1 MLLLG
6 LAAVF
11 VALLLGTLSL
21 ATSATER
28 QQVRRSL
35 AAVAG
40 GRGVVT
46 SPTPSAT
53 LAQRIGDSAVLV
65 SFARR
70 LAPSG
75 AMAKTRRRLDF
86 AGNPKGW
93 DLDRVLAFKGA
104 GLVVLGLLGVLGG
117 GGAPAKMVL
126 FGGAGALV
134 GFYLPDVLLYNTGVK
149 RQQVLQ
155 KELPDALDL
164 LTICVEAG
172 LGFDSALGQVTRA
185 FQGPL
190 AGEFFRV
197 LQEMQIGKGR
207 GEAFRAVVD
216 RTDVPELRAFASA
229 IAQADAFGI
238 PIANVLRTQASEM
251 RLKRQQ
257 RVEEKAQK
265 VSVKMMV
272 PLVLC
277 ILPAIFVVIIGP
289 GAISIVHAFSGR

>member
-1 MLLLG
+1 M
-6 LAAVF
+6 
-11 VALLLGTLSL
+11 
-21 ATSATER
+21 
-28 QQVRRSL
+28 
-35 AAVAG
+35 
-40 GRGVVT
+40 
-46 SPTPSAT
+46 
-53 LAQRIGDSAVLV
+53 
-65 SFARR
+65 
-70 LAPSG
+70 
-75 AMAKTRRRLDF
+75 
-86 AGNPKGW
+86 
-93 DLDRVLAFKGA
+93 AFKGA
-104 GLVVLGLLGVLGG
+104 GLVVLGLLGVLLG
-117 GGAPAKMVL
+117 GGALPKMVL

-172 LGFDSALGQVTRA
+172 LGFDSALAQVTRS
-185 FQGPL
+185 FKGPL

-207 GEAFRAVVD
+207 GAAFRAVVD

-238 PIANVLRTQASEM
+238 PIANVLRTQSKEM

-272 PLVLC
+272 PLVVC
-277 ILPAIFVVIIGP
+277 ILPAMFVVIIGP
-289 GAISIVHAFSGR
+289 GVISIVRAFSGN

>member
-1 MLLLG
+1 MLLPG

-11 VALLLGTLSL
+11 VSLMLGTLSL
-21 ATSATER
+21 ATAATER

-40 GRGVVT
+40 GRALAT
-46 SPTPSAT
+46 TDASSPS

-65 SFARR
+65 SVARR
-70 LAPSG
+70 VAPSG

-104 GLVVLGLLGVLGG
+104 GLVVLALLGVLLGG
-117 GGAPAKMVL
+117 GVLPKMVL
-126 FGGAGALV
+126 FGAAGAAI

-172 LGFDSALGQVTRA
+172 LGFDSALGQVTRS
-185 FQGPL
+185 FKGPL

-207 GEAFRAVVD
+207 GAAFRAVVD

-238 PIANVLRTQASEM
+238 PIANVLRTQSREM

-272 PLVLC
+272 PLVLF
-277 ILPAIFVVIIGP
+277 ILPAMFVVIIGP
-289 GAISIVHAFSGR
+289 GAISIVDAFSGK

>member
-11 VALLLGTLSL
+11 VSLLLGTMSLSV
-21 ATSATER
+21 AASER

-35 AAVAG
+35 AAVSG
-40 GRGVVT
+40 GRT
-46 SPTPSAT
+46 APTVAPT

-65 SFARR
+65 TFARR

-75 AMAKTRRRLDF
+75 ATAKTRRRLDF

-104 GLVVLGLLGVLGG
+104 GLVVLGVLGLLFG
-117 GGAPAKMVL
+117 GGAPAKMLL
-126 FGGAGALV
+126 FAGAGALV

-172 LGFDSALGQVTRA
+172 LGFDSALGQVTRS
-185 FQGPL
+185 FKGPL

-238 PIANVLRTQASEM
+238 PIANVLRTQAREM

-277 ILPAIFVVIIGP
+277 ILPAMFVVIIGP
-289 GAISIVHAFSGR
+289 GAISIMRAFSGG

>member
-11 VALLLGTLSL
+11 MSLLLGTLSL
-21 ATSATER
+21 SVAATER

-35 AAVAG
+35 AAVSG
-40 GRGVVT
+40 GRVAA
-46 SPTPSAT
+46 PAAPS
-53 LAQRIGDSAVLV
+53 LVQRIGDSALLV

-75 AMAKTRRRLDF
+75 ATAKTRRRLDF

-104 GLVVLGLLGVLGG
+104 GLAVFGVLG
-117 GGAPAKMVL
+117 AL
-126 FGGAGALV
+126 FGADAPMKLALFGVTGALI

-149 RQQVLQ
+149 RQLVLQ

-172 LGFDSALGQVTRA
+172 LGFDSALGQVTKS
-185 FQGPL
+185 FTGPL

-238 PIANVLRTQASEM
+238 PIANVLRTQSQEM
-251 RLKRQQ
+251 RLKRRQ

-277 ILPAIFVVIIGP
+277 ILPAMFIVIIGP
-289 GAISIVHAFSGR
+289 GAISIIHAFSGS